1 MKKST
6 ERKRL
11 KRMHHDARRLF
22 MHGLISASGL
32 EKISSTLKSADR
44 KL

>member
-1 MKKST
+1 MRKST
-6 ERKRL
+6 EKNRL
-11 KRMHHDARRLF
+11 KRMGRDARMLF

-32 EKISSTLKSADR
+32 DSINKQITAAMR